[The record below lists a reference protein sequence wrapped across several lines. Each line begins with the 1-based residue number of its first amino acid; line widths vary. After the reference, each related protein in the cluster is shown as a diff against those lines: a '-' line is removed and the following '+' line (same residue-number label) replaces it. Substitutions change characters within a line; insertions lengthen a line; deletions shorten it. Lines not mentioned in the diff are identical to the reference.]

1 MSQEAIDAGT
11 VIVPAGEVKPAGDA
25 ASVVLPSETTPET
38 TLLAGK
44 YKTPADLEK
53 AYKELEKKL
62 GAPKPDAA
70 KPDAAKPDAVK
81 PGTTP
86 EGIAEGVVAEAGLDM
101 TTLSTEFAEKGELS
115 AESLAKLAKVGIP
128 KEMVDDYIAG
138 QEARA
143 VAQVGKV
150 HALVGG
156 EAEYKTLL
164 TWAAAN
170 VSEADKAVFN
180 KHINGDFDSQRLV
193 VEALHGKYIKATG
206 SAPKIISGEA
216 TPPSTSG
223 YESRAQMTAD
233 MSDPRYAKDPAFR
246 AKVEQ
251 KVAKTTAF

>member
-11 VIVPAGEVKPAGDA
+11 VVVA
-25 ASVVLPSETTPET
+25 ADTSAAAETSAVALPSETTPES

-44 YKTPADLEK
+44 YKTPQELEK

-62 GAPKPDAA
+62 GAPKPEVE
-70 KPDAAKPDAVK
+70 VK
-81 PGTTP
+81 PEPKPATKP
-86 EGIAEGVVAEAGLDM
+86 EGITDPDPAAVAAAESAGLDL
-101 TTLSTEFAEKGELS
+101 TKLNAEYEESGALSED
-115 AESLAKLAKVGIP
+115 SLAKLAKVGIP

-156 EAEYKTLL
+156 EAEYKALL

-180 KHINGDFDSQRLV
+180 KNINGDFDSQKLV
-193 VEALHGKYIKATG
+193 VEALQGKYIKAVG
-206 SAPKIISGEA
+206 SAPKLLVGEGA
-216 TPPSTSG
+216 PPVGSG

>member
-1 MSQEAIDAGT
+1 MSQDAIDAGT
-11 VIVPAGEVKPAGDA
+11 VIVSAGEVKPEGDA

-62 GAPKPDAA
+62 GVPKPDAA
-70 KPDAAKPDAVK
+70 KPDAAKPA
-81 PGTTP
+81 TTP
-86 EGIAEGVVAEAGLDM
+86 EGIAEGVVADAGLDM
-101 TTLSTEFAEKGELS
+101 ATLSTEFAEKGELS
-115 AESLAKLAKVGIP
+115 ADSLAKLAKVGIP

-143 VAQVGKV
+143 VAQVSKV

-156 EAEYKTLL
+156 EDEYKTIL

-170 VSEADKAVFN
+170 VSEEDKAVFN

-193 VEALHGKYIKATG
+193 VEALHGKYIKAVG
-206 SAPKIISGEA
+206 SAPKVISGEGA
-216 TPPSTSG
+216 PPSTSG

-233 MSDPRYAKDPAFR
+233 MGDPRYAKDSAFR
-246 AKVEQ
+246 AKVER
-251 KVAKTTAF
+251 KVMQTTAF